1 MSTEDRALLAAVHR
15 WARAHGWTSSTRGW
29 INARYEDEA
38 TIAVGHDEESV
49 RIWRKP
55 ADAFYFAIKST
66 DYEVDGV
73 GQAVDVLCVLGILP
87 AEFSSA
93 YWSGTQS
100 VEEWFPLPLMPR
112 LQWLRVFSA
121 GIEVTA

>member
-1 MSTEDRALLAAVHR
+1 MSTEDRDLLAAVHR
-15 WARAHGWTSSTRGW
+15 WARANGWTPSTRGW
-29 INARYEDEA
+29 INASYEDEA

-49 RIWRKP
+49 RVWRKGKSGLFP
-55 ADAFYFAIKST
+55 LCST
-66 DYEVDGV
+66 DYVVDGV

-87 AEFSSA
+87 VEFSSA